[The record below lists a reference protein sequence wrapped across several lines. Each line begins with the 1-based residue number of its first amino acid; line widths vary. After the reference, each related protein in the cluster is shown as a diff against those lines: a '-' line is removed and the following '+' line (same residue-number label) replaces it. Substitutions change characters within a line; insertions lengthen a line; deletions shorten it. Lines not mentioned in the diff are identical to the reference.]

1 MCTVLGLWINIC
13 FSVFPSLD
21 APALPAPSGS
31 ITKSPAV
38 GKLGCDL
45 KKKKKKEVCFQV
57 LMDTEGCTN
66 LQSDLL
72 HILGVS
78 GKLNGCG
85 ITIAI
90 TGLGGWNQKNA
101 SSG

>member
-1 MCTVLGLWINIC
+1 
-13 FSVFPSLD
+13 
-21 APALPAPSGS
+21 
-31 ITKSPAV
+31 
-38 GKLGCDL
+38 
-45 KKKKKKEVCFQV
+45 
-57 LMDTEGCTN
+57 MDTEGCTN

-85 ITIAI
+85 ITTAI

-101 SSG
+101 SSGWPIATTAGARMGTAVNATSAEPELSC

>member
-1 MCTVLGLWINIC
+1 
-13 FSVFPSLD
+13 
-21 APALPAPSGS
+21 
-31 ITKSPAV
+31 
-38 GKLGCDL
+38 
-45 KKKKKKEVCFQV
+45 
-57 LMDTEGCTN
+57 MDTEGCTN